1 LVPACGGKQE
11 MATAAREQPAVDE
24 SGASRHLGDYDG
36 FISYSHAVDG
46 RLAPTLQ
53 SALQR
58 FAKPWYRLRAVRVFR
73 DEASLSAD
81 PGLWSAIE
89 SALERSQWF
98 LLLASP
104 TAAASPWVAREA
116 QFWLKNKRL
125 DHLLVVL
132 TEGELG
138 WDSKRSAFDPAATTA
153 MPEPLLGAFRE
164 EPRFVDLR
172 WARTREHLSLRDP
185 RFRGAVADLAAPLRG
200 QAKDELIGEEVRQH
214 RRAVRLAR
222 GAVTVLVAL
231 VVAATASAVLAVRGQ
246 SAARAER
253 DRAEEQASIATSRQL
268 AAESD
273 AALRESHVDEA
284 LLLAAHSYRIRATAE
299 ARDALLAALHAVPRL
314 ETILHPGGS
323 TPTAMSADGRLLVSR
338 TAGNVLEVR
347 RLTESPVLSG
357 AIRRVPVRGEIV
369 AVEVSP
375 DGTVAATGDRT
386 GAVTLHDLTGSAEPR
401 RFPGLSRPPGE
412 EGPFQATSL
421 ALTRGGKLVSWN
433 GARINVWNGRK
444 LTTLTPGVKPY
455 QWLLTFSRDG
465 RRLAAGSDADGT
477 VVIWRMRLDGSP
489 RGDPTVFR
497 AGSGEAPTGWGPS
510 LASLAFSPTNPRLL
524 AVGGWD
530 GTVAFWDTDSGVLL
544 ARERAG
550 VGAVGKLVFTSDG
563 RRLASTDEGGIRIWN
578 VGRRAAVLSLPA
590 YGFTGLRFLDSH
602 RLAAAG
608 PRGLAIWDVD
618 GSPTP
623 LALRLRAPD
632 TGTTGFAYDPSGK
645 LFATIGDEGVRLWD
659 ASSLHP
665 VGKPLPNGWQTVDL
679 AFSPDGTT
687 IAAWPS
693 DRAPLA
699 LWSLQGKREDVRG
712 LGWVADVAFTNSG
725 APIAASWDRSPGEG
739 DIALWDVRS
748 RRRLGTLDESAG
760 AGGPFALSPGA
771 RVAAGSIDEGQTLR
785 LWNAATGRV
794 LSRELAGG
802 SPAALAFSRDGR
814 LLASS
819 SWNDSTIRIWDA
831 ATGGPV
837 TRLLGERPSDALAF
851 NSNGTLLAAATFE
864 FVAGAETR
872 AFQLWDVTRGELLG
886 SRDLVAGSGQ
896 GFNDVAKLA
905 FAPSGDALA
914 VLGLG
919 ATPLILDLKPSSWQA
934 IACRVAGRDLTRV
947 EWAGYV
953 GDAHP
958 YERVC
963 A

>member
-1 LVPACGGKQE
+1 

-24 SGASRHLGDYDG
+24 SAASRHLGDYDG

-46 RLAPTLQ
+46 RLAPSLQ

-58 FAKPWYRLRAVRVFR
+58 FAKPWYRLRALRVFR

-89 SALERSQWF
+89 SALERSRWF

-125 DHLLVVL
+125 DHLLIVL
-132 TEGELG
+132 TEGKLG
-138 WDSKRSAFDPAATTA
+138 WDSEREAFDPAGTTA
-153 MPEPLLGAFRE
+153 IPQPLLGVFRE

-172 WARTREHLSLRDP
+172 WARTQEHLSLRDP

-222 GAVTVLVAL
+222 GAVAVLLAL
-231 VVAATASAVLAVRGQ
+231 VVAATISAVLAVRGQ

-268 AAESD
+268 AAQSD

-284 LLLAAHSYRIRATAE
+284 LLLAAHSYRIRPTME
-299 ARDALLAALHAVPRL
+299 ARDALLAGLHAVPRL
-314 ETILHPGGS
+314 ETILHLGTS
-323 TPTAMSADGRLLVSR
+323 SPTAMSADGRTLVSQG
-338 TAGNVLEVR
+338 AGNVLEVR
-347 RLTESPVLSG
+347 SLDDSAVLSG
-357 AIRRVPVRGEIV
+357 AIRKVPLQGDIL
-369 AVEVSP
+369 AVELSP

-386 GAVTLHDLTGSAEPR
+386 GAVTLHDLIGSTEPR

-412 EGPFQATSL
+412 EGPSQATSL
-421 ALTRGGKLVSWN
+421 ALTRGGELVAWN
-433 GARINVWNGRK
+433 GARIHVWNGRK

-455 QWLLTFSRDG
+455 HWLLTFSRDG

-477 VVIWRMRLDGSP
+477 VVIWRMRPDGST
-489 RGDPTVFR
+489 RGDPTVFHG
-497 AGSGEAPTGWGPS
+497 GSGEAPTGWGPS

-530 GTVAFWDTDSGVLL
+530 GSVGFWDADSGVLL
-544 ARERAG
+544 AREQAG
-550 VGAVGKLVFTSDG
+550 VGAVGQLVFTPNG

-578 VGRRAAVLSLPA
+578 VDLRDAVLSLPDFGYA
-590 YGFTGLRFLDSH
+590 GLRFLDSH
-602 RLAAAG
+602 RLAASG
-608 PRGLAIWDVD
+608 PGGLAIWNVD
-618 GSPTP
+618 AGPSP
-623 LALRLRAPD
+623 LALRLRGPD
-632 TGTTGFAYDPSGK
+632 AGTSGFAYDPTGK
-645 LFATIGDEGVRLWD
+645 LFATIGDEGIRLWD
-659 ASSLHP
+659 ASSLQP
-665 VGKPLPNGWQTVDL
+665 VGKPLRNGPQTVDL
-679 AFSPDGTT
+679 EFSPDGTT

-693 DRAPLA
+693 NRAPLT

-712 LGWVADVAFTNSG
+712 LGWVADVAFTKG
-725 APIAASWDRSPGEG
+725 GEPIAASWGRSPGEG
-739 DIALWDVRS
+739 DVVLWDVRN
-748 RRRLGTLDESAG
+748 RRRLVTLDESAG

-771 RVAAGSIDEGQTLR
+771 EVAAGSIDQGQTLR
-785 LWNAATGRV
+785 LWNAATGSV

-802 SPAALAFSRDGR
+802 SPAALAYSRDGR

-819 SWNDSTIRIWDA
+819 SWEDSRIRVWDA
-831 ATGGPV
+831 ATGGAV
-837 TRLLGERPSDALAF
+837 TELPGERPSDALAF
-851 NSNGTLLAAATFE
+851 NSSGTLLAAATFE
-864 FVAGAETR
+864 LVADAETR
-872 AFQLWDVTRGELLG
+872 AYQLWDVTRGELLG
-886 SRDLVAGSGQ
+886 SRDLLAGSGQ
-896 GFNDVAKLA
+896 GFDDVAELA
-905 FAPSGDALA
+905 FSARGDALA
-914 VLGLG
+914 VLGVG
-919 ATPLILDLKPSSWQA
+919 ASPLVLDLRPSSWQA

-953 GDAHP
+953 GDAYP